1 MPKEL
6 LGTTI
11 GKLRNKLHRLMKQR
25 YAAEANIKLTV
36 EEFILLTMIRAK
48 TDQILQNIAIATGKN
63 KSVVMRMIDSLEK
76 KGLVKRTVNPE
87 DRRENLLSTT
97 DMGEQVVAEYHKIEK
112 KLSYKLLKGIPDEKV
127 EVFFEVIEEISRRTN
142 SL

>member
-97 DMGEQVVAEYHKIEK
+97 DMGEQVVAEYHK
-112 KLSYKLLKGIPDEKV
+112 L
-127 EVFFEVIEEISRRTN
+127 RRSCLTN
-142 SL
+142 Y

>member
-112 KLSYKLLKGIPDEKV
+112 KLSCELLKGIPEEKV
-127 EVFFEVIEEISRRTN
+127 EVFFEVVEEISRRTN